1 MQDKFQ
7 KRIQDMM
14 KTKSNAD
21 AERESAIA
29 SAIEKTKAEFEKAG
43 ATDSSEE
50 SKRHEEE
57 LRALE
62 EKLQARHEE
71 ELRSAI
77 ENARPEQGAAT
88 TDQQAA
94 IDAAVVE
101 QKAAWESTHAVD
113 IEAAVDRGRMEAA
126 AKSKL
131 KDNQLVKAQRRVK
144 ELEAQALK
152 WKEAGYIPEEEQ
164 PPVVPAAPSPAP
176 TAPAATSASASAPGQ
191 TGSSSTL
198 PTAPAAGAGAGAR
211 KPGQPPTVPG
221 AAGRGAP
228 IARQQRGSLL
238 ASRGGA
244 PARPIAPLS
253 IAGASSGATSTA
265 NQPGT
270 LNIMGA
276 SKRPRDEQSGTGDDT
291 LAKRLRP
298 AAEAPSKPA
307 AMQQRLR
314 PPPQQQTQPPTS

>member
-1 MQDKFQ
+1 
-7 KRIQDMM
+7 M

-29 SAIEKTKAEFEKAG
+29 SAIEKTKAEFEKVG

-62 EKLQARHEE
+62 EKLGAQHEE
-71 ELRSAI
+71 ELRSAV
-77 ENARPEQGAAT
+77 ENARKEQSAAT
-88 TDQQAA
+88 ADQQAA

-101 QKAAWESTHAVD
+101 QKAVWESTHAVD

-131 KDNQLVKAQRRVK
+131 KDAQLVKAQRRVK

-164 PPVVPAAPSPAP
+164 TPLVPAAQSPAP

-191 TGSSSTL
+191 TGGSNVL
-198 PTAPAAGAGAGAR
+198 PTVPATATAAR
-211 KPGQPPTVPG
+211 KPGQLPTVPG

-228 IARQQRGSLL
+228 IARQQRGSSL

-244 PARPIAPLS
+244 PARPAAPLS
-253 IAGASSGATSTA
+253 IAGASSGAASTA

-276 SKRPRDEQSGTGDDT
+276 SKRPRDEQTGTGDDT

-298 AAEAPSKPA
+298 AEAPSKPA
-307 AMQQRLR
+307 AMQRLR
-314 PPPQQQTQPPTS
+314 QPPQQQTQPPTS

>member
-1 MQDKFQ
+1 
-7 KRIQDMM
+7 M

-29 SAIEKTKAEFEKAG
+29 SAVEKTKAEFEKAG

-77 ENARPEQGAAT
+77 ESARTEQGAAS

-94 IDAAVVE
+94 IDAAIVE
-101 QKAAWESTHAVD
+101 QKTAWESTHAAD
-113 IEAAVDRGRMEAA
+113 IEAAVERGRMEAA

-164 PPVVPAAPSPAP
+164 APVVPAAPGPAP
-176 TAPAATSASASAPGQ
+176 TTPAATSASASAPGQ
-191 TGSSSTL
+191 TGSSSVL
-198 PTAPAAGAGAGAR
+198 PTVPAAGAGAGAR

-221 AAGRGAP
+221 AGRGAP
-228 IARQQRGSLL
+228 IARQQRGSSL

-244 PARPIAPLS
+244 PARPAAPLS

>member
-1 MQDKFQ
+1 
-7 KRIQDMM
+7 M

-29 SAIEKTKAEFEKAG
+29 SAVEKAKAEFEKAG
-43 ATDSSEE
+43 ATDTSEE

-62 EKLQARHEE
+62 EKLKAQHEE
-71 ELRSAI
+71 ELRSAV
-77 ENARPEQGAAT
+77 ENARKEQGAAT
-88 TDQQAA
+88 GEQQAA
-94 IDAAVVE
+94 IDAAVAE

-164 PPVVPAAPSPAP
+164 IPSVPAAPSPAP

-191 TGSSSTL
+191 TGSSSVL
-198 PTAPAAGAGAGAR
+198 PTVPAAAAAR

-228 IARQQRGSLL
+228 IARQQRGSSL

-244 PARPIAPLS
+244 IARPAAPLS

-298 AAEAPSKPA
+298 AAEVPSKPA
-307 AMQQRLR
+307 AMQRLR
-314 PPPQQQTQPPTS
+314 QPPQQQTQPPTS